1 MLYMKQ
7 NSRAVHVP
15 LHELRSASRV
25 AMLLRLLARPQ
36 LRIPRLT
43 SARRLSTAIDP
54 ELYHNVCERTLEAL
68 QDVYEEY
75 ADADPAL
82 LMDVEYAVCE
92 NPLASMHAVPHALLH
107 HIVRASDTVGGPVLV
122 AQDGVLNVIVGTQG
136 TFVLNKQ
143 APNLQ
148 LWLSSPI
155 SGPLRYDFSVQD
167 AAWLNVRDGHSLL
180 KLLADDFEKLTKK
193 PLRLEA
199 VAVAVR
205 VAAVE

>member
-1 MLYMKQ
+1 MSMWSLWNAREGYGGGQRRRKKRHLGGRRCECQ
-7 NSRAVHVP
+7 RYSSVGET
-15 LHELRSASRV
+15 LRV

-82 LMDVEYAVCE
+82 LMDVEYA
-92 NPLASMHAVPHALLH
+92 
-107 HIVRASDTVGGPVLV
+107 
-122 AQDGVLNVIVGTQG
+122 DGVLNVIVGTQG